1 MNILS
6 QILKPEYIRLDV
18 TLQSKKRVFEQAGL
32 LFEPVLGLSRRSIF
46 EAFFARERLGST
58 GLGNGIA
65 IPHGRLA
72 GLKET
77 IGAFVR
83 LKKPILFES
92 PDGNPVDLLFLL
104 LVSDS
109 STEEHLQILAALA
122 EILSQ
127 ADLRTALR
135 RAKNED
141 EVWQIF
147 CNLKNVQ
154 Y

>member
-92 PDGNPVDLLFLL
+92 PDGAPVDLLFLL

-109 STEEHLQILAALA
+109 STDEHLQILAALA
-122 EILSQ
+122 EVLSQ
-127 ADLRTALR
+127 GAFRKKLRAAKTENEIWQLFAAL
-135 RAKNED
+135 
-141 EVWQIF
+141 
-147 CNLKNVQ
+147 
-154 Y
+154 

>member
-65 IPHGRLA
+65 IPHGRLS

-77 IGAFVR
+77 VGAFVR

-92 PDGNPVDLLFLL
+92 PDGAPVDLLFLL

-109 STEEHLQILAALA
+109 STDEHLQILAALA
-122 EILSQ
+122 EVLSQ
-127 ADLRTALR
+127 GAFRKKLRA
-135 RAKNED
+135 AKTENEI
-141 EVWQIF
+141 WQLF
-147 CNLKNVQ
+147 ANL
-154 Y
+154 

>member
-65 IPHGRLA
+65 IPHGRLS

-127 ADLRTALR
+127 QKLRTALR

-147 CNLKNVQ
+147 CNVKNV
-154 Y
+154 

>member
-65 IPHGRLA
+65 IPHGRLS

-77 IGAFVR
+77 VGAFVR

-92 PDGNPVDLLFLL
+92 PDGAPVDLLFLL

-109 STEEHLQILAALA
+109 STDEHLQILAALA
-122 EILSQ
+122 EVLSQ
-127 ADLRTALR
+127 GAFRKKLRAAKTENEIWQLFAAL
-135 RAKNED
+135 
-141 EVWQIF
+141 
-147 CNLKNVQ
+147 
-154 Y
+154 